1 MLEWLVIGGLV
12 LVFAILAD
20 DWYATRHRKPL
31 SHMKPDP
38 RSLKGGTGMEELD
51 ITRAQQ
57 KIARK
62 EGQENDR

>member
-12 LVFAILAD
+12 LVFGILAD
-20 DWYATRHRKPL
+20 DWYARRHRKPL

-38 RSLKGGTGMEELD
+38 KTLKGVTRMQELD

-57 KIARK
+57 KIVREK
-62 EGQENDR
+62 EPK